1 MDVISLSSE
10 DSDVE
15 VLGSMYEPGP
25 PPPPSSDVTRTRYID
40 LTDPRW
46 IFPEQRKRKLHT
58 STTILAVIDLT
69 ECESADR
76 TEERNTE
83 NQPSIQQDFN
93 FEKSSQDST
102 VSALQQ
108 DCGDLKPELSS
119 LVSQTQNQKKND
131 VVQPCDQK
139 PVVRLRRL
147 PFLEALVGDLETSK
161 SSVLLTKD
169 CTKMSPSFKQLSI
182 NKGAPESMTTA
193 SNVKCM
199 EPSPDESPKV
209 AESLIIEEQQENSHE
224 FSSTHLHYL
233 ADHTSHNSPNTSLNP
248 SELLDPDPL
257 PHRSPVSRE
266 PEVDPP
272 PTSERTPAENKS
284 ERQSD
289 KAEVE
294 RPPNSPDSYYSIP
307 GEPPLSVSKT
317 EDMDDGPG
325 NEAYRG
331 DMESDSPLSFFWQDE
346 SDDVNEDN
354 RFQSNIMTASEED
367 RHFVCPD
374 ALREI
379 MSGSYRGLNNV
390 EYEAFG
396 TPKVLCRQSLSQVY
410 CTIDEDFPEG
420 TLELLSDLLQ
430 PGFYPPREIST
441 HLLRNILLNP
451 QRPHHLCVQAFNL
464 LMRTQ
469 RHHMADKTSVTWDW
483 ELLTSVVANQDCIS
497 KQCEVVRMFLEYVV
511 QTLEDDFQAKRSVS
525 ALHHSITKA
534 TLSCDQQ
541 FPQVREVVKWLFS
554 AIMKSTEYGESRET
568 VREKDEQIR
577 MVLVFQRMLSLA
589 LEVDHS
595 PALSSI
601 KLAQELFHM
610 LISSEPFR
618 ACRMLLLESLQSKL
632 LTCKLLEHL
641 LDYACPLKTSL
652 PMSLSLLLHFLKNC
666 TLTPDPTDG
675 AERWKRWEELVH
687 LLWMLLLSYNV
698 AMKDILCS
706 SVREQRDRV
715 STMVYKPDDKITRSA
730 TREAVDAFL
739 SRSRADL
746 GQALPLHVEE
756 SLAYLQNHLLDVCQ
770 C

>member
-1 MDVISLSSE
+1 MDVISVSSE

-15 VLGSMYEPGP
+15 IVGSMYSAVP
-25 PPPPSSDVTRTRYID
+25 PPLSSDVTGKGIID

-46 IFPEQRKRKLHT
+46 TFSEQRKRKRQY
-58 STTILAVIDLT
+58 STTILTVIDLT
-69 ECESADR
+69 ECEAADG
-76 TEERNTE
+76 TEEMK
-83 NQPSIQQDFN
+83 PSI
-93 FEKSSQDST
+93 KQDST
-102 VSALQQ
+102 VFAPQQ
-108 DCGDLKPELSS
+108 DCGDLKPELSG
-119 LVSQTQNQKKND
+119 LDPQTQNQKKND
-131 VVQPCDQK
+131 VVQPCDHT

-147 PFLEALVGDLETSK
+147 PFLEALVRDLETSK
-161 SSVLLTKD
+161 SSVHLTKD
-169 CTKMSPSFKQLSI
+169 CTKMSLSFKQLGI
-182 NKGAPESMTTA
+182 NNGAPESMITE
-193 SNVKCM
+193 SNVQCM
-199 EPSPDESPKV
+199 EPSLDESSPKV
-209 AESLIIEEQQENSHE
+209 AESLIIEEQQENTNG

-233 ADHTSHNSPNTSLNP
+233 ADHTSHHSPTTRLNP

-257 PHRSPVSRE
+257 PHRRPVSRE
-266 PEVDPP
+266 PQVDPP
-272 PTSERTPAENKS
+272 PTSEHTPAENTS

-289 KAEVE
+289 EAEVE
-294 RPPNSPDSYYSIP
+294 RTSNSPDSYYSIP
-307 GEPPLSVSKT
+307 GEPSLSVSKT
-317 EDMDDGPG
+317 EDMDEGPG

-331 DMESDSPLSFFWQDE
+331 DLEADSPLSFFWQDE
-346 SDDVNEDN
+346 SDEVNEDN
-354 RFQSNIMTASEED
+354 RFHSNIMTASEED

-410 CTIDEDFPEG
+410 STIEEDYPEG

-430 PGFYPPREIST
+430 PGFYPPRDIST
-441 HLLRNILLNP
+441 HLLHNILLNP

-469 RHHMADKTSVTWDW
+469 RHHMADKTTVPWDW
-483 ELLTSVVANQDCIS
+483 ELLTSVMANQDCTS

-511 QTLEDDFQAKRSVS
+511 QTLEDDLQAKRSVS
-525 ALHHSITKA
+525 ALHRTITKA

-541 FPQVREVVKWLFS
+541 FPHVRDVIKWLFS
-554 AIMKSTEYGESRET
+554 SIMKSTEYGESREA

-610 LISSEPFR
+610 LISSEPLR

-687 LLWMLLLSYNV
+687 LLWMFLLSYNV
-698 AMKDILCS
+698 AMKDFLCS
-706 SVREQRDRV
+706 SVSERRDRV
-715 STMVYKPDDKITRSA
+715 STMVYKPDDKISRSA
-730 TREAVDAFL
+730 THEAVDAFL

>member
-10 DSDVE
+10 DSDLE
-15 VLGSMYEPGP
+15 ILGSMYSPGAP
-25 PPPPSSDVTRTRYID
+25 PISSDVIRTGFID

-46 IFPEQRKRKLHT
+46 IFPEQKKRKLHN
-58 STTILAVIDLT
+58 STPILAVIDLT
-69 ECESADR
+69 ENEAADG
-76 TEERNTE
+76 TEEMNTE
-83 NQPSIQQDFN
+83 NQPSI
-93 FEKSSQDST
+93 KQDST
-102 VSALQQ
+102 VFAPQQ
-108 DCGDLKPELSS
+108 DCGDLKPELSG
-119 LVSQTQNQKKND
+119 LDPQTQNQKKNT
-131 VVQPCDQK
+131 VVQPCYHT

-147 PFLEALVGDLETSK
+147 PFLEALVSDLEASK
-161 SSVLLTKD
+161 SSVHLTED
-169 CTKMSPSFKQLSI
+169 CTNNSPSFKQLGNI
-182 NKGAPESMTTA
+182 NKGAPESMITA
-193 SNVKCM
+193 SIVQCM
-199 EPSPDESPKV
+199 EPSLDESSPKV
-209 AESLIIEEQQENSHE
+209 AESLIIEEQQENNHE

-233 ADHTSHNSPNTSLNP
+233 ADYTSHNSPTTSLNP
-248 SELLDPDPL
+248 AELLDPDPQ
-257 PHRSPVSRE
+257 PHRCPVSRE
-266 PEVDPP
+266 PQVDPP
-272 PTSERTPAENKS
+272 PTCERTPAENTS

-289 KAEVE
+289 GAEIE
-294 RPPNSPDSYYSIP
+294 RPSNSPDSYCSIP

-317 EDMDDGPG
+317 EDMDEGPG

-331 DMESDSPLSFFWQDE
+331 DLESDSPMSFFWQDE
-346 SDDVNEDN
+346 SDEVNEEN
-354 RFQSNIMTASEED
+354 RFQSTIMTASEED

-379 MSGSYRGLNNV
+379 MSGSYRDLMNV
-390 EYEAFG
+390 EYEDFG
-396 TPKVLCRQSLSQVY
+396 TPKLLCRQSLGQVY

-430 PGFYPPREIST
+430 PGFYPPRDIST

-469 RHHMADKTSVTWDW
+469 RHHMADKTTVPWDW

-511 QTLEDDFQAKRSVS
+511 QTLQDDFQAKRSVS
-525 ALHHSITKA
+525 ALHLSITKA

-541 FPQVREVVKWLFS
+541 FPQVREVIKWLFS

-687 LLWMLLLSYNV
+687 LLWMLLLSYNI
-698 AMKDILCS
+698 AMKEILCS
-706 SVREQRDRV
+706 SVGEQRDMV
-715 STMVYKPDDKITRSA
+715 STMVYKPDDKISRSA
-730 TREAVDAFL
+730 THEAVDAFL

-746 GQALPLHVEE
+746 DQALPLHVEE
-756 SLAYLQNHLLDVCQ
+756 SLSYLQNYLLDVCQ